1 MSWLFGPVLNYQE
14 DNDMNF
20 YKKYGSSDSRREE
33 LIRKIEAAVN
43 NLTLEELEALHYD
56 MMTKNYIND

>member
-1 MSWLFGPVLNYQE
+1 M
-14 DNDMNF
+14 DF
-20 YKKYGSSDSRREE
+20 YKTYSASGEYRREE
-33 LIRKIEAAVN
+33 LIKKIERAVS

>member
-1 MSWLFGPVLNYQE
+1 MGWLNYQE

>member
-1 MSWLFGPVLNYQE
+1 M
-14 DNDMNF
+14 DF
-20 YKKYGSSDSRREE
+20 YKRHGSSDENRREE
-33 LIRKIEAAVN
+33 LIRIIEAAVN